1 MVPAGGAGGEAR
13 LPRRQGTC
21 TAYWPRHEIPR
32 SLGAWSVPC
41 STRAQTKS
49 SHPPGSERAPLAE
62 PGSALGEVHRGVD
75 EDSRVV
81 AVKEIRARSA
91 RDLAQVRGF
100 SRRVPKHGVQK
111 RELAQVRGFSRRVPK
126 VKWGKHPVD
135 VLEILLCSSRLRPE
149 LVVPKSFHK
158 GKARLLLFVFF
169 FNSIFLEALPVD
181 GSRCFFFRNLV
192 TRGSSLSAHPIHP
205 RAASHGARA
214 SPPTPA
220 CSGSFQVCR
229 EAGSRR
235 CGTRA
240 PRCVGSVQGR
250 DAGGDAAHRE
260 ERGRHLPPARPPATL
275 SNSKQL

>member
-169 FNSIFLEALPVD
+169 LILFFSKLFLSTDHVVFFSATSLLAVLLFLPTPSTPVPHPTARAPPPLPRHARAPSRCVEKRALGGAAHGLPGAWALSRVGTREVMRHIVKNEADIFLQLD
-181 GSRCFFFRNLV
+181 
-192 TRGSSLSAHPIHP
+192 HP
-205 RAASHGARA
+205 
-214 SPPTPA
+214 
-220 CSGSFQVCR
+220 
-229 EAGSRR
+229 
-235 CGTRA
+235 
-240 PRCVGSVQGR
+240 
-250 DAGGDAAHRE
+250 
-260 ERGRHLPPARPPATL
+260 
-275 SNSKQL
+275 QL